1 MPYEE
6 LVEYLKG
13 YCINNVPVS
22 MPSVLNTIK
31 QNDEICIDYITLSDK
46 GSVYSIS
53 YGSKVNISSS
63 GENISLSP
71 IYRIDIR
78 KMDNSGSTSII
89 FNYDKD
95 ICKIN
100 KVLFIS
106 SEQSSTVGTYCED
119 VKDFINKG
127 R

>member
-6 LVEYLKG
+6 LVEYLKEC
-13 YCINNVPVS
+13 CINNVPVS
-22 MPSVLNTIK
+22 MPSVLNTVE
-31 QNDEICIDYITLSDK
+31 QSDK
-46 GSVYSIS
+46 IRIDFITIAKKGSTYSIF
-53 YGSKVNISSS
+53 YGSKVNIVSS
-63 GENISLSP
+63 GENVFLSP

-78 KMDNSGSTSII
+78 KTDNSDSTSII

-95 ICKIN
+95 IYRIN

-106 SEQSSTVGTYCED
+106 SEQSSVIGTYCED
-119 VKDFINKG
+119 IKEYINK

>member
-1 MPYEE
+1 MTYEE
-6 LVEYLKG
+6 LVEYLKEC
-13 YCINNVPVS
+13 CIYDIPVS
-22 MPSVLNTIK
+22 MSSVLNTIK
-31 QNDEICIDYITLSDK
+31 QNDEIYIDYITISDK

-53 YGSKVNISSS
+53 YGSKVNIASS

-78 KMDNSGSTSII
+78 KMDNSDSTSII

-106 SEQSSTVGTYCED
+106 SEQSSVVGTYCED
-119 VKDFINKG
+119 VKDFINK

>member
-1 MPYEE
+1 MSYEE

-13 YCINNVPVS
+13 CCINNVPVS

-31 QNDEICIDYITLSDK
+31 QNSEICIDYLTVSNK

-53 YGSKVNISSS
+53 YRSEATIASNIF
-63 GENISLSP
+63 LSP
-71 IYRIDIR
+71 VYRIDIS
-78 KMDNSGSTSII
+78 KIDNRRSTSII

-119 VKDFINKG
+119 VKDFISKG
-127 R
+127 

>member
-6 LVEYLKG
+6 LVEYLKEC
-13 YCINNVPVS
+13 CINNVPVS
-22 MPSVLNTIK
+22 MPSVLNTIEQSDK
-31 QNDEICIDYITLSDK
+31 IRIDFITVSDK

-53 YGSKVNISSS
+53 YGSKVNIVSSE
-63 GENISLSP
+63 ENIFLNP

-78 KMDNSGSTSII
+78 KMDNRRSTSII

-95 ICKIN
+95 IYKIN

-106 SEQSSTVGTYCED
+106 ETQSNTVGIYCED
-119 VKDFINKG
+119 IKEFVYKG
-127 R
+127 

>member
-6 LVEYLKG
+6 LVEYLKEC
-13 YCINNVPVS
+13 CINNVPVS

-31 QNDEICIDYITLSDK
+31 QNDEICIDYITVSNE

-53 YGSKVNISSS
+53 YGSEATIASNIFL
-63 GENISLSP
+63 NP

-78 KMDNSGSTSII
+78 KTDNSDSTSII

-95 ICKIN
+95 IYRIN
-100 KVLFIS
+100 KVLFVS
-106 SEQSSTVGTYCED
+106 SKQSSVIGTYCED
-119 VKDFINKG
+119 IKEFVYKG
-127 R
+127 

>member
-6 LVEYLKG
+6 LVEYLKEC
-13 YCINNVPVS
+13 CINNVPVS

-31 QNDEICIDYITLSDK
+31 QNDEICIDYITVSNK

-53 YGSKVNISSS
+53 YGSEATIASNIFL
-63 GENISLSP
+63 NP
-71 IYRIDIR
+71 IYRIDIS
-78 KMDNSGSTSII
+78 KMDNRRSTSII

-95 ICKIN
+95 IYKIN

-106 SEQSSTVGTYCED
+106 ETQSNTVGIYCED
-119 VKDFINKG
+119 IKEFVYKG
-127 R
+127 